1 MIQRIQSLYLLM
13 TTFLSLLFLKGAY
26 LTFFDNSNVSINLA
40 MTGLFKI
47 NDTSGY
53 EKIGEAWFILTLGI
67 LIPLLSMISIFLF
80 KKRDLQIKLVKFLL
94 VLIVGFIAASVVY
107 SVMII
112 SRYDASFDNWYKL
125 SIPVVQLILTTL
137 ALNGIKKDDDLV
149 KSYDRLR

>member
-26 LTFFDNSNVSINLA
+26 LTFFYNSNVSINLA

-47 NDTSGY
+47 DGISGT
-53 EKIGEAWFILTLGI
+53 EKIGDAWVILIIGI
-67 LIPLLSMISIFLF
+67 LIPLFSVLAIFLF

-94 VLIVGFIAASVVY
+94 VMIVGFIAASVVY
-107 SVMII
+107 SIMII
-112 SRYDASFDNWYKL
+112 TRYDASFDHWYKL

-137 ALNGIKKDDDLV
+137 ALRGIKKDDDLV

>member
-26 LTFFDNSNVSINLA
+26 LTFFYNSNVSINLA

-47 NDTSGY
+47 DGISGT
-53 EKIGEAWFILTLGI
+53 EKIGDTWAILILGI
-67 LIPLLSMISIFLF
+67 LIPFFSVIAIFLF

-94 VLIVGFIAASVVY
+94 VMIVGFIVASVVY
-107 SVMII
+107 SIMII
-112 SRYDASFDNWYKL
+112 TRYDASFDHWYKL

-137 ALNGIKKDDDLV
+137 ALRGIKKDDDLV